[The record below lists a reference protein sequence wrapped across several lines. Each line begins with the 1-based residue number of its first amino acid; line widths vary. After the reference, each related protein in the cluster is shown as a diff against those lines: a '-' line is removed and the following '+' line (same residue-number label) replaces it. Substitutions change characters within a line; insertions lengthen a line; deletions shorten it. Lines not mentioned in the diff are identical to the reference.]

1 MVVGIQTQLFAD
13 KKNRQIFYIKKTGNY
28 YVLKNKEEF
37 YVKLLQNNI
46 VNAISISVIL
56 GLFLHLDYIWY
67 IAIAIALYIA
77 YLIFFNLK
85 VMANLSPIKAKH
97 IERNAKPV
105 NEKKQMLLQGIGLP
119 FVGIALMICLLTGQ
133 VQDEMTKMVV
143 LLCIL
148 MSFMFGLKTL
158 VQLVRKLKNK

>member
-67 IAIAIALYIA
+67 ISIAIVLYIA

-97 IERNAKPV
+97 IERNSKPV
-105 NEKKQMLLQGIGLP
+105 NEKKQMLLQGIALP
-119 FVGIALMICLLTGQ
+119 LVGIALIICLLTGQ